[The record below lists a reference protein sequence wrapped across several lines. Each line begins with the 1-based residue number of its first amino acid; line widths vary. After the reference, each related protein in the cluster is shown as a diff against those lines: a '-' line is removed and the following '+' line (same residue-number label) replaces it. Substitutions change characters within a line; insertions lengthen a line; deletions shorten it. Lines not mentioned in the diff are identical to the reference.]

1 MALAANAAPYF
12 PPRHIQKMEDD
23 LAMLVELWD
32 DGSGR
37 PQPWGWS
44 KAAKHVFLKRGVAE
58 NLLPTDAELED
69 WRMLSS
75 RAFAADYLSAFLNQT
90 PEKECVGRN
99 MRFLKSLDELGTYQ
113 KTLKELKPVQ
123 RTMEDHKTPT
133 SALIFKSPW
142 SSSGRGVFMAENLD
156 DATQKHL
163 KGFVRHQGGFLVDTY
178 YNNKVLDF
186 ALEFK
191 VEDDGAVQFLGF
203 SVFSAGTQG
212 NYGYNLVAPQ
222 NELKAIIEQAA
233 QQSLDALLQSHL
245 NLLRQKLAGRYRGF
259 VGIDMMVVS
268 EEGVVKIHPCVE
280 INLRMNMGILALLL
294 EQKADDKDFYLR
306 LRERLPFEDF
316 PFADFDCLRSC
327 MRSSVRVPLTP
338 RREVGFQASV
348 GNGRLMLTSS

>member
-44 KAAKHVFLKRGVAE
+44 KAAKWVFRKRGVAE
-58 NLLPTDAELED
+58 NFLPSDAELET

-142 SSSGRGVFMAENLD
+142 SSSGRGVFVAESLD
-156 DATQKHL
+156 DTTRKHL
-163 KGFVRHQGGFLVDTY
+163 QGFVRHQGGFLVDTY

-268 EEGVVKIHPCVE
+268 EEGVVRIHPCVE

-294 EQKADDKDFYLR
+294 EQKADDKVFYLR

-327 MRSSVRVPLTP
+327 MRSSMRVPLTP
-338 RREVGFQASV
+338 SREVGFQASV